1 MFLSSLDLRLN
12 FKNKNLIDK
21 FIEITIDFKVSKY
34 VFYTEQ
40 YNPNVNE
47 NNLQNW
53 RFHKAKFND

>member
-47 NNLQNW
+47 I
-53 RFHKAKFND
+53 AKLKIP